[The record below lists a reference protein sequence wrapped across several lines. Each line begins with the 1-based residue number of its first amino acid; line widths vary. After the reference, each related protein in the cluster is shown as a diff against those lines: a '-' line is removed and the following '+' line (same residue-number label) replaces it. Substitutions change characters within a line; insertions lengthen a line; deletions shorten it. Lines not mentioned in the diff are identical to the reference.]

1 MPDPTANLA
10 NEFTNRLMALESTR
24 AKMEALLAIGAI
36 DVDDIEQVYS
46 GLYVEAFTSFEGLLE
61 DLFFGLVLGTLS
73 SSLPDVALRV
83 SINPAL
89 ITREILLIGKQYHDW
104 FPYKEQTLE
113 RANVFF
119 QRGMPFARLDDGNK
133 SNLQRFHRI
142 RNAIAHKSE
151 FAQRK
156 FETDVLGSLTLTP
169 RERKPSAFLRSIFRR
184 PAQTQYE
191 VAIEEL
197 KAISVKL
204 CE

>member
-1 MPDPTANLA
+1 MPSPAINLA
-10 NEFTNRLMALESTR
+10 NEFINRLTALELTR
-24 AKMEALLAIGAI
+24 AKMEKLHADGAI
-36 DVDDIEQVYS
+36 EIDDLEQVYS
-46 GLYVEAFTSFEGLLE
+46 GLYLEAFTSFEGLLE
-61 DLFFGLVLGTLS
+61 ELFFGLILGDLTS
-73 SSLPDVALRV
+73 NLPDVILRV
-83 SINPAL
+83 SVTPAL

-113 RANVFF
+113 RAKVFF
-119 QRGMPFARLDDGNK
+119 QNGFPFTRLDDGNK
-133 SNLQRFHRI
+133 SNVQRFHRI

-156 FETDVLGSLTLTP
+156 FEKEVIGSLTLTP
-169 RERKPSAFLRSIFRR
+169 RERRPAAFLRSIFRR

-197 KAISVKL
+197 KAIAQKL